1 MAKPLVAIVGRPN
14 VGKSTLFNRFIGER
28 RAVVS
33 DIPGTTRD
41 RIVAESEW
49 NGRAFLVVDTGGIE
63 ILPPTVESGRRP
75 GPSEHLLEDSVP
87 FIPLIRAQTE
97 IAIEEADLILFVTDA
112 RSGLTN
118 ADREVANL
126 LRRSDKPVLLVAN
139 KVESESA
146 EHQAYEFYELGL
158 GEVMTIS
165 AIHGGGIG
173 DLLDQIIESLPP
185 SDEKAPSEDD
195 AVHIAILGRPNVGKS
210 SLLNRLIGEE
220 RAIVSPVAGTTRDSV
235 DTRLIWEGQEI
246 VLIDTAGIRR
256 RGRVSAGVEKWSVLR
271 SARALRRAEVALLM
285 VDATEG
291 VTAQDT
297 HIAGMIHEE
306 GVSVVVIIN
315 KWDAVTAEQRKHRND
330 LEYQVRDQLKF
341 LSHIP
346 LIFISALTG
355 DRVQHVLPTARE
367 VVMARYQRIPTGTL
381 NDLVQEALMLH
392 SPPSRGGRNLRVY
405 YAIQT
410 HVGPP
415 RFVFFVNDPKLVHF
429 SYQRY
434 LENRIR
440 DFYAFPGTPL
450 RLIFKSRD
458 NAPETRDI
466 SLDQGAALDQGP

>member
-1 MAKPLVAIVGRPN
+1 MTKPFVAIVGRPN
-14 VGKSTLFNRFIGER
+14 VGKSTLFNRLIGER

-41 RIVAESEW
+41 RIIAESEW
-49 NGRAFLVVDTGGIE
+49 NGRSFLVVDTGGIE

-75 GPSEHLLEDSVP
+75 GPDQHLLEDSVP
-87 FIPLIRAQTE
+87 FIPMIRAQAE
-97 IAIEEADLILFVTDA
+97 VAIEEADLILFLTDA
-112 RSGLTN
+112 KAGLTN

-126 LRRSDKPVLLVAN
+126 LRRTEKPVLLVAN
-139 KVESESA
+139 KVESETA

-158 GEVMTIS
+158 GEMMMIS
-165 AIHGGGIG
+165 AIHGGGVG
-173 DLLDQIIESLPP
+173 DLLDRIVESLPSQEEIEP
-185 SDEKAPSEDD
+185 AEDD

-220 RAIVSPVAGTTRDSV
+220 RAIVSPVAGTTRDAV

-271 SARALRRAEVALLM
+271 TARALRRAEVALLM
-285 VDATEG
+285 IDATEG

-297 HIAGMIHEE
+297 HIAGMIDDE
-306 GVSVVVIIN
+306 GVSVVVIVN

-330 LEYQVRDQLKF
+330 LEFQVRDQLKF

-346 LIFISALTG
+346 VLFISALTG

-367 VVMARYQRIPTGTL
+367 VVAARYQRIPTGSL

-392 SPPSRGGRNLRVY
+392 APPSRGGRNLRVF
-405 YAIQT
+405 YALQT
-410 HVGPP
+410 QVGPP
-415 RFVFFVNDPKLVHF
+415 RFVFYVNDPKLVHF
-429 SYQRY
+429 SYRRY
-434 LENRIR
+434 MENRIR
-440 DFYAFPGTPL
+440 DFYSFPGTPL
-450 RLIFKSRD
+450 KLVFKSRD
-458 NAPETRDI
+458 KIRENREL
-466 SLDQGAALDQGP
+466 SLDQSETPGPSS

>member
-1 MAKPLVAIVGRPN
+1 MVKPLVAIVGRPN
-14 VGKSTLFNRFIGER
+14 VGKSTLFNRLIGER

-49 NGRAFLVVDTGGIE
+49 NGRSFLVVDTGGIE

-75 GPSEHLLEDSVP
+75 GPSQHLLEDSVP
-87 FIPLIRAQTE
+87 FIPMIRAQAE
-97 IAIEEADLILFVTDA
+97 IAIQEADLILFITDA

-126 LRRSDKPVLLVAN
+126 LRRSEKPVLMVAN
-139 KVESESA
+139 KVESQAA

-158 GEVMTIS
+158 GEIFTIS
-165 AIHGGGIG
+165 AIHGAGIG
-173 DLLDQIIESLPP
+173 DLLDQVVESLPT
-185 SDEKAPSEDD
+185 DQEDRPSEDD

-210 SLLNRLIGEE
+210 SLLNQLIGEE
-220 RAIVSPVAGTTRDSV
+220 RAIVSSVAGTTRDAV
-235 DTRLIWEGQEI
+235 DTRLLWEGQEI

-271 SARALRRAEVALLM
+271 TARALRRAEVALLM
-285 VDATEG
+285 IDATEG

-297 HIAGMIHEE
+297 HIAGMIQDE

-315 KWDAVTAEQRKHRND
+315 KWDAVTPEQRKHRND
-330 LEYQVRDQLKF
+330 LEFQVRDQLKF

-346 LIFISALTG
+346 VLFISALTG

-367 VVMARYQRIPTGTL
+367 VVMGRYQRIPTGTL

-392 SPPSRGGRNLRVY
+392 APPSRGGHNLRVY

-410 HVGPP
+410 QVGPP
-415 RFVFFVNDPKLVHF
+415 QFVFFVNDPKLVHF
-429 SYQRY
+429 SYRRY

-450 RLIFKSRD
+450 RLVFRSRD
-458 NAPETRDI
+458 KARENREV
-466 SLDQGAALDQGP
+466 SLDQSEASDQIL